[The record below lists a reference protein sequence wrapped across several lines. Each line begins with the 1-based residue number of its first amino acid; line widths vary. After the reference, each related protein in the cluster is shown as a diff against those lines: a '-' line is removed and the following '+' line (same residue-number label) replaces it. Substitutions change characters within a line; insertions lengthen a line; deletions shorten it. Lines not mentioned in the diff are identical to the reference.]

1 MNRKPEYAKYA
12 TGHRPHM
19 TGGGTHDSRP
29 NRQRTR
35 VNAKRAAIKEG
46 Y

>member
-1 MNRKPEYAKYA
+1 MKKPEYAKYA

-19 TGGGTHDSRP
+19 TGGGKHDSRP

-35 VNAKRAAIKEG
+35 QASKRAAIREG